1 MSEQQARRLV
11 DDVAPLCC
19 EHYGMHVEAP
29 DQECPSSDE
38 GVCGVRAAPPYG

>member
-19 EHYGMHVEAP
+19 EYYGMRVEAP
-29 DQECPSSDE
+29 DQGCLSSDE
-38 GVCGVRAAPPYG
+38 KVCGV